1 MAPKKKAPAKEGEED
16 LLANYDR
23 DYKKL
28 CRQYELKENP
38 DAKRSKEL
46 VEAGEE
52 VPFWYFYEELEIM
65 AFRLCMQALASS
77 NYNQIKALRLWKTG
91 GGDEAARAICFYLDS
106 HCQKTQGE
114 GVKEVQLVDINLG
127 TLGCSF
133 LGRSL
138 GPHLDENQKLTSGN
152 INVQCLVLDYNQIG
166 SEGMEQLALGLA
178 QNSYLQ
184 RLDLNYCGIDSKG
197 GRFLFEI
204 LIYVYSNLEQLY
216 LRGNDLEKE
225 GLLEVVRGAKRAK
238 KLKLLDLADNKF
250 GEDKDTL
257 DALISLFTT
266 NTSITN
272 YDLVGNYITDV
283 GAEKL
288 IQGIL
293 GLSHLKQINI
303 PEQCSEAAFTAMEG
317 ALGKGGGG
325 KKGKKGKKKK

>member
-1 MAPKKKAPAKEGEED
+1 MG
-16 LLANYDR
+16 
-23 DYKKL
+23 
-28 CRQYELKENP
+28 
-38 DAKRSKEL
+38 
-46 VEAGEE
+46 
-52 VPFWYFYEELEIM
+52 
-65 AFRLCMQALASS
+65 
-77 NYNQIKALRLWKTG
+77 
-91 GGDEAARAICFYLDS
+91 
-106 HCQKTQGE
+106 GE

-184 RLDLNYCGIDSKG
+184 RLDLNYCGIDSKAAASSSRSSSTSTATWSSFTFG
-197 GRFLFEI
+197 VTTWR
-204 LIYVYSNLEQLY
+204 
-216 LRGNDLEKE
+216 
-225 GLLEVVRGAKRAK
+225 KRACSRS
-238 KLKLLDLADNKF
+238 F
-250 GEDKDTL
+250 GEDKDTI

-293 GLSHLKQINI
+293 GSSHLKDIRI
-303 PEQCSEAAFTAMEG
+303 PEQCSEAALTRWRGPSAREAAARRARKARRRSRRRYSTANDGRLPEQLVNARRTRG
-317 ALGKGGGG
+317 REVADLSLA
-325 KKGKKGKKKK
+325 